1 MLFRCFLTKILS
13 SPPMIAFELMQ
24 QWCDEKN
31 SSLSPDMLWQLLG
44 DLWSCQ
50 AVTSMSNPLLLT
62 NHKTA
67 DQSKFNTVISIC
79 WKKCRRSKFS
89 LCLRTTV
96 HWKVGRNLYV
106 LCLKL
111 KKIVLNHLDLIGE
124 KVILIGIVCQKTV
137 NAWCNILFQTRT
149 TFFKSPQSQS
159 PADII
164 IIIRMHG

>member
-1 MLFRCFLTKILS
+1 MKFFGVVVFCPCPKNGVPVHNGDGFTHYSDMLFRCFLTKILS

-79 WKKCRRSKFS
+79 WKTCRRSKFS

-96 HWKVGRNLYV
+96 HWKVGRNLQGGPAMMSHQVALRKPPYGGWWG
-106 LCLKL
+106 LP
-111 KKIVLNHLDLIGE
+111 KKVG
-124 KVILIGIVCQKTV
+124 
-137 NAWCNILFQTRT
+137 
-149 TFFKSPQSQS
+149 
-159 PADII
+159 
-164 IIIRMHG
+164 